1 MVTKQRVDGVD
12 LSHWQ
17 GKVDLAAAKAAGLR
31 WVVNKSSE
39 GTSFAD
45 DSYTARRAQ
54 AAEVGLPFGAYHFAR
69 PEAGRARAEARLF
82 LAVACPVPGDVRP
95 TLDLEVTGDLTPG
108 QLRRWAAGFVAELR
122 KRTGVDPMIYGPMDL
137 GRASEGCLLW
147 RPRYNNSNTPP
158 GLPWDIW
165 QFSNGVLGVP
175 NSYPGLGHVDLN
187 TMGKG
192 LRLQQ
197 LLFPRPKPPAR
208 QTMLHLAHISMQYR
222 DSRRQH
228 AQDVR
233 ALFARAKVKGWAWFT
248 GTEAGPGS
256 KGLEGQLR
264 EAAKANGYRF
274 HKVPQTDAWICVL
287 ESLIAGGWEA
297 GYDKVIP
304 ASSELGSGPKG
315 RWGEKGL
322 VRVAFD
328 TEELGRIAVGVGH
341 YVQNA
346 RQPGSFNW
354 RWNKRL
360 AGHIGDWA
368 VEEGQGSNLVWYA
381 GDQNLADDK
390 VDTFYG
396 EPLVSCWDELQRWE
410 PTGHGNIDVIASY
423 ARDARSVAAY
433 ARALDDEAFPLN
445 TDHFLVE
452 AGYAVRVLR

>member
-1 MVTKQRVDGVD
+1 MVQKQRVDGVD

-17 GKVDLAAAKAAGLR
+17 GKVDLVAAKAAGLR

-69 PEAGRARAEARLF
+69 PEAGRARAEARRF

-158 GLPWDIW
+158 ALGWDIW

-175 NSYPGLGHVDLN
+175 NSHPGLGHVDLN
-187 TMGKG
+187 TMAKG
-192 LRLQQ
+192 L
-197 LLFPRPKPPAR
+197 LLRDMLIPKPKPEQR
-208 QTMLHLAHISMQYR
+208 QVLLECAHISMQYR
-222 DSRRQH
+222 DSRAQH
-228 AQDVR
+228 AEDVR
-233 ALFARAKVKGWAWFT
+233 RIFRRAVTQNWRWFT

-256 KGLEGQLR
+256 KRLEQQLR
-264 EAAKANGYRF
+264 NAAAANGYRF
-274 HKVPQTDAWICVL
+274 FKAGPTDAWICVQ
-287 ESLIAGGWEA
+287 EAFIAGGWEE

-304 ASSELGSGPKG
+304 ASKDLGKGPIG

-328 TEELGRIAVGVGH
+328 TESVGRINLGVAH

-346 RQPGSFNW
+346 REEGSFNW
-354 RWNKRL
+354 RWNGKL
-360 AGHIGDWA
+360 AAHIGDWA
-368 VEEGQGSNLVWYA
+368 VERGQGTDLCFYG
-381 GDQNLADDK
+381 GDQNLADDQ

-396 EPLVSCWDELQRWE
+396 EPMLSAWDELGKWE
-410 PTGHGNIDVIASY
+410 PTGHGNIDVVASY
-423 ARDARSVAAY
+423 VRDGRVSAEYVRT
-433 ARALDDEAFPLN
+433 LDDQVFPLN

-452 AGYAVRVLR
+452 AGWLTRVLA